1 MMVRDGAA
9 GAGSG
14 GRVPPSVIGT
24 SGRERRDADRAR
36 AALEFG
42 AHADAALDLLDLLEL
57 SWHDCFG
64 DITPPAEVVE
74 DVWVVAEG
82 DLGRLASAARL
93 AVIDWRDLRLAADEA
108 RSQLRERA

>member
-14 GRVPPSVIGT
+14 GRVPPSVIGI
-24 SGRERRDADRAR
+24 SRRERREADRGR

-42 AHADAALDLLDLLEL
+42 ADAAGALDLLDLLEL
-57 SWHDCFG
+57 AWHDAHG
-64 DITPPAEVVE
+64 DVTPPADVVE

-82 DLGRLASAARL
+82 DLSKLASASRL
-93 AVIDWRDLRLAADEA
+93 AVIDWRDLRLAADEV
-108 RSQLRERA
+108 RSRFQERA